1 MQPPAGLPCPPNC
14 QVDNPRCAAVRSA
27 NSSSGKNVDD
37 WKFVLQ
43 PFIEIEKKERCGQ
56 VTKKLNEDEEVWVY
70 TAKDGWLLS
79 GDEGPSEVKA
89 KVWSK
94 KYGGSICVKS

>member
-1 MQPPAGLPCPPNC
+1 MSSQLPCRQSTVC
-14 QVDNPRCAAVRSA
+14 GCALA

-43 PFIEIEKKERCGQ
+43 PFIEIAKEERCGQ

-79 GDEGPSEVKA
+79 GDEGQSKVKA